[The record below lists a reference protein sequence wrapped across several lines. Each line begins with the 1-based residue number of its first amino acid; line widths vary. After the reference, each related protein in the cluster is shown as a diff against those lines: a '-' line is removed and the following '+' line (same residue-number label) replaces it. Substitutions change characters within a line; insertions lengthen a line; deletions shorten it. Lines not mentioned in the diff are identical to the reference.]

1 MADKL
6 LIIMANSDPES
17 ALSVVPPITQAAV
30 AAAMEFEAEIV
41 FTGHC
46 AKLVVPG
53 VADKLVLN
61 DGRAVIDVIREARD
75 AGAKIKVCASG
86 LESWGETVIPEVAE
100 TVGAAYII
108 SEAMDDETVTFTY

>member
-6 LIIMANSDPES
+6 LIIMANSDPDS
-17 ALSVVPPITQAAV
+17 AMSVVPPITQAAV

-46 AKLVVPG
+46 AKLVVPSM
-53 VADKLVLN
+53 AEKLSLAEGRTVL
-61 DGRAVIDVIREARD
+61 DVVREARD
-75 AGAKIKVCASG
+75 AGVKIKVCASG
-86 LESWGETVIPEVAE
+86 LERWGEEVIPEVEE

>member
-6 LIIMANSDPES
+6 LIIMANSDPDS
-17 ALSVVPPITQAAV
+17 AMSVVPPITQAAV
-30 AAAMEFEAEIV
+30 AAAMEFEAEII

-53 VADKLVLN
+53 TAEKLMLA
-61 DGRAVIDVIREARD
+61 DGRAAIEVIREARD
-75 AGAKIKVCASG
+75 AGVKIKVCASG
-86 LESWGETVIPEVAE
+86 LERWGETVIAEVEE

-108 SEAMDDETVTFTY
+108 SEAMDGETVTFTY